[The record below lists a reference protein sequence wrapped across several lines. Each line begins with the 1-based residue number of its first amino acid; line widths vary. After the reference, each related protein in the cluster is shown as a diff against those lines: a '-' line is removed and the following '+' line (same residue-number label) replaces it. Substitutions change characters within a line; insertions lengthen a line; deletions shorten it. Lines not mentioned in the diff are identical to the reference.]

1 MSEIKVEN
9 VSLEYP
15 IFGVGKR
22 NFKQTLLSISTGG
35 LIQGSKDT
43 LTIKALNNLNLH
55 FTKGDRVGILG
66 HNGAGKTS
74 LLKALAGIYIP
85 QKGKITVTGKVSA
98 LFSPKLGIDQES
110 TGYENI
116 RIRGVI
122 LGMTERQIAEHIDEI
137 AEFTDLG
144 DFLNMP
150 VRTYSSGMATRLAF
164 AVVTAIEPDILVV
177 DEGIG
182 AGDKQFLKKAKA
194 RLQALYDKTNILVM
208 SSHNVNIV
216 RELCN
221 RVVVLEHGQVKIQG
235 GLEVLD
241 DFEELKKDFKQIEAA
256 SSTYDGG
263 DDSGDDE

>member
-1 MSEIKVEN
+1 MLVVMNKKATLEEIN
-9 VSLEYP
+9 
-15 IFGVGKR
+15 
-22 NFKQTLLSISTGG
+22 
-35 LIQGSKDT
+35 
-43 LTIKALNNLNLH
+43 
-55 FTKGDRVGILG
+55 
-66 HNGAGKTS
+66 
-74 LLKALAGIYIP
+74 
-85 QKGKITVTGKVSA
+85 
-98 LFSPKLGIDQES
+98 
-110 TGYENI
+110 
-116 RIRGVI
+116 
-122 LGMTERQIAEHIDEI
+122 
-137 AEFTDLG
+137 
-144 DFLNMP
+144 
-150 VRTYSSGMATRLAF
+150 